1 MVTLPMVWSMKGVYR
16 MSNQKSFLN
25 LLNVTSSQG
34 SGSGAM
40 RSAPQDG
47 KTTDQSGQDRVL
59 ANLSAVQALEK
70 GWLTSGTS
78 GLTGFTSSKSADL
91 QRSLEN
97 RLQAK
102 TASVGS
108 TLYKLTWKERT
119 TPSGLSISAL
129 RASVRRTSGNVSGSW
144 PTPTTRDH
152 KGGYQGGRIRNG
164 KISTDTLDVA
174 AQLTGWPTPRANKVH
189 PEITE
194 ENQEKL
200 ANRNKSNLEE
210 VVAVLWGWTT
220 PSATDG
226 TRGGSG
232 ITDGMSGSS
241 LTQMSKMAGPS
252 RLTARGQVLTGSC
265 AEMESGGQLNPTH
278 SRWLMGLPPEWD
290 ASAPTATPSPR
301 QSRKG

>member
-1 MVTLPMVWSMKGVYR
+1 
-16 MSNQKSFLN
+16 MSNQKSFMN

-34 SGSGAM
+34 LESGVVPSDN
-40 RSAPQDG
+40 RDG
-47 KTTDQSGQDRVL
+47 KIPDPSGRDRVL
-59 ANLSAVQALEK
+59 ANLSAVQAREK

-91 QRSLEN
+91 QQSLES
-97 RLQAK
+97 RLRVK
-102 TASVGS
+102 TDLVGS

-129 RASVRRTSGNVSGSW
+129 RASVHRTSGKGFGSW

-164 KISTDTLDVA
+164 KISTDTLDVT
-174 AQLTGWPTPRANKVH
+174 AQLTGWATPTTADHKGAAK
-189 PEITE
+189 PESVKE
-194 ENQEKL
+194 WNS
-200 ANRNKSNLEE
+200 RGHNLPEQGQIS
-210 VVAVLWGWTT
+210 GWTT

-226 TRGGSG
+226 KRGGSG
-232 ITDGMSGSS
+232 ITDGMTGSS

-252 RLTARGQVLTGSC
+252 RLTVHGQILTGSC
-265 AEMESGGQLNPTH
+265 AEMESGGQLDPSH

-290 ASAPTATPSPR
+290 DSAPTEMPSR
-301 QSRKG
+301 RKSRKG